1 MCDTNTVA
9 SMKIFI
15 LVALT
20 ALLSCQSEQQ
30 KFVNRYKK
38 FTTELTARQSQFT
51 PSEWDSIRMQYKI
64 LRKDAELQKPTL
76 TPTEQAQIDSCNH
89 KINALIIR
97 KEVNGVLGEVESI
110 INEFVGTINELTK

>member
-1 MCDTNTVA
+1 
-9 SMKIFI
+9 MKFFI

-30 KFVNRYKK
+30 KFVNRYQR
-38 FTTELTARQSQFT
+38 FTTELAAKQSQLT
-51 PSEWDSIRMQYKI
+51 PAEWDSIRMQYKI

-76 TPTEQAQIDSCNH
+76 SSTERAQIDSCNH

-97 KEVNGVLGEVESI
+97 KEVNGVVGEVESI
-110 INEFVGTINELTK
+110 INEVSGTLKELLNEKQY

>member
-1 MCDTNTVA
+1 
-9 SMKIFI
+9 MKFFI

-20 ALLSCQSEQQ
+20 TFISCQSEQQ
-30 KFVNRYKK
+30 KFVNRYQK
-38 FTTELTARQSQFT
+38 FTTELTAKHSQLT
-51 PSEWDSIRMQYKI
+51 PAEWDSIRVQYKI

-97 KEVNGVLGEVESI
+97 KEIDGVVGEVESI
-110 INEFVGTINELTK
+110 INEVSGTIKELIK